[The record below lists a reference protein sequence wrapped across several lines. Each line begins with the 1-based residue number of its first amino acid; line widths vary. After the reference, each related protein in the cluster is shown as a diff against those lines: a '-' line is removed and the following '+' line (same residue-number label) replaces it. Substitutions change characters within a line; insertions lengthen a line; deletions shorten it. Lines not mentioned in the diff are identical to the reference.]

1 MSEFYVNGTA
11 LSTFGVYWDGSQLW
25 DKPEKDVK
33 FFQIPARN
41 GDLSIFNGRYKN
53 VTIRVNCFIRENFVE
68 NFNNLM
74 NFLYTQNGYARLE
87 NDVDS
92 LVYRMGQ
99 YVTKTTPQTGP
110 YNKNGLFTLEFNC
123 MPQRF
128 LKSGEQQISGFD
140 FQGNLTITNP
150 TPFEAYP
157 YIYAYN
163 GTGQEF
169 TSITINGKTVL
180 SDGNIDLGAIE
191 YDGATGYLTHTQSG
205 NTETEY
211 VGRIPLASGDNVVRM
226 TNASG
231 YVIPHWWTL

>member
-11 LSTFGVYWDGSQLW
+11 LSTFGVTWDGSQLF

-53 VTIRVNCFIRENFVE
+53 IDIRVNCFIRENFVE

-74 NFLYTQNGYARLE
+74 VFLYTQNGYARLE
-87 NDVDS
+87 NDVDT
-92 LVYRMGQ
+92 LAYRMGQ
-99 YVTKTTPQTGP
+99 YVRRTEPNTGP

-128 LKSGEQQISGFD
+128 LKSGEQQISDFD
-140 FQGNLTITNP
+140 FQGNVTITNP
-150 TPFEAYP
+150 TPFDAYP
-157 YIYAYN
+157 FIYAYN

-169 TSITINGKTVL
+169 TDITINGQSITFGEV
-180 SDGNIDLGAIE
+180 DLGTIE
-191 YDGATGYLTHTQSG
+191 YDGATGYITHTQWG
-205 NTETEY
+205 NTDVKY
-211 VGRIPLASGDNVVRM
+211 VGRVPLKSGDNIVHM
-226 TNASG
+226 ANAGG

>member
-11 LSTFGVYWDGSQLW
+11 LSTFGVTWDGSQLF

-53 VTIRVNCFIRENFVE
+53 IDIRVNCFIRENFAE

-74 NFLYTQNGYARLE
+74 VFLYTQNGYARLE
-87 NDVDS
+87 NDVDT
-92 LVYRMGQ
+92 LAYRMGQ
-99 YVTKTTPQTGP
+99 YVRRTEPNTGP

-150 TPFEAYP
+150 TPFDAYP
-157 YIYAYN
+157 YIYSYN

-169 TSITINGKTVL
+169 TTIAINGNVVSENYDFGTMV
-180 SDGNIDLGAIE
+180 
-191 YDGATGYLTHTQSG
+191 YDGATGYLTHTQWG
-205 NTETEY
+205 TTETEY
-211 VGRIPLASGDNVVRM
+211 VGRFPLHSGENTVTL
-226 TNASG
+226 TNATG
-231 YVIPHWWTL
+231 YVKPNWWTL

>member
-11 LSTFGVYWDGSQLW
+11 LSTYGVTWDGSQLF

-53 VTIRVNCFIRENFVE
+53 VNIKVNCFIREDFPT

-74 NFLYTQNGYARLE
+74 TFLYSQNGYVRLE
-87 NDVDS
+87 NDIDT
-92 LVYRMGQ
+92 LAYRMGQ
-99 YVTKTTPQTGP
+99 YVTRTVPQTGA
-110 YNKNGLFTLEFNC
+110 YNKSGIFTLEFNC

-128 LKSGEQQISGFD
+128 LKSGEQQVSGFD
-140 FQGNLTITNP
+140 YQGNLTITNP

-157 YIYAYN
+157 YIYAN
-163 GTGQEF
+163 NTTGSEF
-169 TSITINGKTVL
+169 TIISINGDTVT
-180 SDGNIDLGAIE
+180 GNYDYGVME
-191 YDGATGYLTHTQSG
+191 YDGSTGYLTHTQFGVS
-205 NTETEY
+205 ETEY
-211 VGRIPLASGDNVVRM
+211 VGRFPLVSGSNTIQV

-231 YVIPHWWTL
+231 YVIPHWWVL